1 LWNLHEEFKFSF
13 NDRLI
18 LDSCWYK
25 KKFLVFVVNL
35 VSFCVSLYVNEVDRF
50 FAFVLLS
57 SIAFFVLELLLFVN
71 L

>member
-1 LWNLHEEFKFSF
+1 M
-13 NDRLI
+13 
-18 LDSCWYK
+18 
-25 KKFLVFVVNL
+25 FVVNL

-57 SIAFFVLELLLFVN
+57 SVTIVWIAFFVLELLLFVN